1 MKSNKIFA
9 AALLAVFFCL
19 SAAAKDAVNTK
30 FGKPT
35 KEELTMTTYAPEP
48 DAEAVVLCRLT
59 DVEYSFQTDGYLVD
73 YHEKIRI
80 KVLKPEGAKYAN
92 ITIPYYILQQGKDGV
107 NNSQIALRPQHI
119 NLSGTVSA
127 DETVSGSIAENIV
140 NSYIHE
146 SIEDIKATAY
156 NMDGSKTTKTK
167 LKAADVVQEQVDG
180 ENWQARFTVPDVRQ
194 GTVIEYEYTRHSELF
209 YRLHDWQAQ
218 QEIPVAFARLTV
230 TIPRHLMF
238 NFEQHGSQQLVA
250 KQESSSMIYKLVS
263 DPLAAPTNVMAYR
276 YIFTGQNLKGIADTP
291 DICVQDERTG
301 VTAELSS
308 FGLRSTAPAN
318 YADTWEHVDQ
328 VLMADDNLGK
338 MIENHSP
345 LREQLQAENIQ
356 SIANEQERAAAVC
369 RLVFSRVKWNGK
381 YAMWARDTHET
392 VQQGEGNSAD
402 VNMLLMQTLRDA
414 GLKVNP
420 VVMRQRNLGA
430 LPVNF
435 PTISK
440 LTNYVVGIKTRNAG
454 TIYVDASS
462 PEGKLN
468 TLPDQLQ
475 VERAHPIGFPSNAP
489 WVSLKKAV
497 NPQGKRK

>member
-1 MKSNKIFA
+1 
-9 AALLAVFFCL
+9 
-19 SAAAKDAVNTK
+19 
-30 FGKPT
+30 
-35 KEELTMTTYAPEP
+35 
-48 DAEAVVLCRLT
+48 
-59 DVEYSFQTDGYLVD
+59 
-73 YHEKIRI
+73 
-80 KVLKPEGAKYAN
+80 
-92 ITIPYYILQQGKDGV
+92 
-107 NNSQIALRPQHI
+107 
-119 NLSGTVSA
+119 
-127 DETVSGSIAENIV
+127 
-140 NSYIHE
+140 
-146 SIEDIKATAY
+146 
-156 NMDGSKTTKTK
+156 
-167 LKAADVVQEQVDG
+167 
-180 ENWQARFTVPDVRQ
+180 
-194 GTVIEYEYTRHSELF
+194 
-209 YRLHDWQAQ
+209 
-218 QEIPVAFARLTV
+218 
-230 TIPRHLMF
+230 
-238 NFEQHGSQQLVA
+238 
-250 KQESSSMIYKLVS
+250 MIYKLVS

-369 RLVFSRVKWNGK
+369 RLVFSHVKWNGK
-381 YAMWARDTHET
+381 YAMWARNTQET
-392 VQQGEGNSAD
+392 LQQGEGNSAD

-454 TIYVDASS
+454 TVYVDASS
-462 PEGKLN
+462 PEGKLH